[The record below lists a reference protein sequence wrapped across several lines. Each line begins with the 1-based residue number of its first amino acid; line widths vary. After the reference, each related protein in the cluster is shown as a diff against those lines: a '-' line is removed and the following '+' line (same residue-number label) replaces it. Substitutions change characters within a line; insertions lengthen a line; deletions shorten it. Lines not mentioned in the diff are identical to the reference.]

1 MNRRA
6 FVAGLG
12 AVLAAPL
19 AAEAQRRGKARRDD
33 TVYRIGVLCG
43 ASSEWLAP
51 LLDAFRGGLLGLGYG
66 EKQLLF
72 ETRYASGQDDILPR
86 LVDELVRLKVDV
98 IVTASSTPATLAA
111 KRGTTEIPIVMVGI
125 GQPEAVV
132 SNLGRPGGN
141 ITGST
146 ILGAEAVPKR
156 LELVRQLLPGAKRVA
171 LLWNPDNPANVLLE
185 REVRR
190 TAPKLDVSLIS
201 VTVRDRAQMDS
212 AFGLIAKERAE
223 ALIVTGDPMHQL
235 HIDRVITFAARNRVP
250 AIYNIKENVLAGG
263 LMSYGADHRELYRR
277 AALYV
282 DRIFKGALPSDLP
295 IEQPTKFELVIN
307 LKTAKALGLT
317 IPPSLLLR
325 ADQVIE

>member
-6 FVAGLG
+6 FVTGLG
-12 AVLAAPL
+12 AVLAAPRG
-19 AAEAQRRGKARRDD
+19 AETQQRGKTGRDD

-43 ASSEWLAP
+43 VSSEWLAP
-51 LLDAFRGGLLGLGYG
+51 LLDAFREGLVGLGYG

-72 ETRYASGQDDILPR
+72 ETRYATGQDATLPR

-132 SNLGRPGGN
+132 NNLGRPGGN

-171 LLWNPDNPANVLLE
+171 LLWNPDNPANALLE
-185 REVRR
+185 QEVRR
-190 TAPKLDVSLIS
+190 TVPKLDLDSIS

-212 AFGLIAKERAE
+212 AFGLIAKERAG
-223 ALIVTGDPMHQL
+223 ALIVTGDPMHQS
-235 HIDRVITFAARNRVP
+235 T
-250 AIYNIKENVLAGG
+250 
-263 LMSYGADHRELYRR
+263 S
-277 AALYV
+277 
-282 DRIFKGALPSDLP
+282 
-295 IEQPTKFELVIN
+295 
-307 LKTAKALGLT
+307 TASS
-317 IPPSLLLR
+317 PLLR
-325 ADQVIE
+325 GIAFQRSTTSGKTCWPVG

>member
-1 MNRRA
+1 VRRRVGWCWTPEITGTTA
-6 FVAGLG
+6 AGLVSLTPVSLTLLCSIGTNANLLTPHDG
-12 AVLAAPL
+12 AQ
-19 AAEAQRRGKARRDD
+19 E
-33 TVYRIGVLCG
+33 
-43 ASSEWLAP
+43 
-51 LLDAFRGGLLGLGYG
+51 
-66 EKQLLF
+66 
-72 ETRYASGQDDILPR
+72 PR
-86 LVDELVRLKVDV
+86 CRC
-98 IVTASSTPATLAA
+98 SSTPATLAA

-132 SNLGRPGGN
+132 SNLGRPGRN

-146 ILGAEAVPKR
+146 ILGAEAAPKR
-156 LELVRQLLPGAKRVA
+156 LELMRQLLPGAKRVA
-171 LLWNPDNPANVLLE
+171 LLWNPDNPANVFLE

-190 TAPKLDVSLIS
+190 TAPKLDISLIS

-250 AIYNIKENVLAGG
+250 AIYNIKGNVLAGG

-282 DRIFKGALPSDLP
+282 DRILKGRN
-295 IEQPTKFELVIN
+295 K
-307 LKTAKALGLT
+307 
-317 IPPSLLLR
+317 
-325 ADQVIE
+325 

>member
-1 MNRRA
+1 VNRRA
-6 FVAGLG
+6 FLTGL
-12 AVLAAPL
+12 AVVLVAPL
-19 AAEAQRRGKARRDD
+19 AAVAQQRGKSRRDD

-51 LLDAFRGGLLGLGYG
+51 FLDAFREGLLGLGYG

-72 ETRYASGQDDILPR
+72 ETRYAPGQDDILPR

-132 SNLGRPGGN
+132 NNLGRPGGN

-171 LLWNPDNPANVLLE
+171 LLWNPDNPANVFLE

-282 DRIFKGALPSDLP
+282 DRILKGALPSDLP
-295 IEQPTKFELVIN
+295 IEQPTKFELVIS
-307 LKTAKALGLT
+307 LKTAKALALT
-317 IPPSLLLR
+317 IPPSVLLR

>member
-1 MNRRA
+1 MERRA
-6 FVAGLG
+6 FLVGIVAALFAPVAG
-12 AVLAAPL
+12 
-19 AAEAQRRGKARRDD
+19 EAQQRGKSGKDD
-33 TVYRIGVLCG
+33 AVYRIGVLCG
-43 ASSEWLAP
+43 ASSDWLEP
-51 LLDAFRGGLLGLGYG
+51 LLNSFREGLLGLGYA
-66 EKQLLF
+66 EKQVIL
-72 ETRYASGQDDILPR
+72 ETRYAAGRDDVLPR

-98 IVTASSTPATLAA
+98 IMTASSTPATLAA
-111 KRGTTEIPIVMVGI
+111 KRGTTAIPIVMIGI
-125 GQPEAVV
+125 GQPEAIVT
-132 SNLGRPGGN
+132 NLGRPGGN

-156 LELVRQLLPGAKRVA
+156 LELVKQLLPGVKRVA
-171 LLWNPDNPANVLLE
+171 LLWNPDNPGNVFLE

-190 TAPKLDVSLIS
+190 AAPKLELNLIS
-201 VTVRDRAQMDS
+201 AQVRDGTEMDS
-212 AFGLIAKERAE
+212 AFTLISKERAA
-223 ALIVTGDPMHQL
+223 ALIVTGDPMHQF
-235 HIDRVITFAARNRVP
+235 HVGRIITFAARIRVP

-282 DRIFKGALPSDLP
+282 DRILKGALPSELP

-307 LKTAKALGLT
+307 SKTARALNLT